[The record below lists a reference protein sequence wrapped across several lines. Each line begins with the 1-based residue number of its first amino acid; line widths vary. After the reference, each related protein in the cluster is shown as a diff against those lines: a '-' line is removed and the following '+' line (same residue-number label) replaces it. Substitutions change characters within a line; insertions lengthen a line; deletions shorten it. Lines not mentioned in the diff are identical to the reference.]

1 MLLIGV
7 WCGLS
12 ITWNLLICDPT
23 TTDLTSPRPT
33 RHSPQLPLPHPPPP
47 SSLCPVVIQYG
58 YTALHY
64 AAYGGHPGCVEV
76 LLTKGADVMATMHV
90 SGE

>member
-33 RHSPQLPLPHPPPP
+33 RTPSFPSLILPPS
-47 SSLCPVVIQYG
+47 SSLCPMVILNFQN
-58 YTALHY
+58 ALFR
-64 AAYGGHPGCVEV
+64 AAEGGHPDCVEV
-76 LLTKGADVMATMHV
+76 LLDKGADVMATDKV